1 MPRTLLPSVLIIGAL
16 LLGACSAAPT
26 ATTAPVTPSPTSL
39 LPTATATEVTPTA
52 SPSPTKAVQYLGSL
66 SDAQRE
72 ALAADAQTYISP
84 YPEDALATVKRMN
97 FTVVA
102 GYATAEAV
110 CGPLSLVLLQN
121 AGIVSK
127 DYKLIDFWYLNPRP
141 QHGEKFLQSVFPA
154 EKFEKIEQELPL
166 NEVDYTANPLYPGD
180 FLYLFAGDSGSFEHM
195 LVVTRVDEEGRA
207 YTVTNINTP
216 YGMVINEVMLYDP
229 ALPGVGQFYEWT
241 NWENRLLGRTGY
253 GGYWL
258 WRPLATTP

>member
-1 MPRTLLPSVLIIGAL
+1 MPRTFLPSVLIIGAL
-16 LLGACSAAPT
+16 LLSACSAAPT
-26 ATTAPVTPSPTSL
+26 ATAVLVTPSPTPL

-52 SPSPTKAVQYLGSL
+52 SPSPTLAVQYLGSL

-84 YPEDALATVKRMN
+84 YPEEALATVKRMN

-102 GYATAEAV
+102 GYATPEAV
-110 CGPLSLVLLQN
+110 CGPLSLALLQN

-127 DYKLIDFWYLNPRP
+127 DFKLIDFWYLNPRP

-166 NEVDYTANPLYPGD
+166 NEVDYAANPLYPGD
-180 FLYLFAGDSGSFEHM
+180 FLYLFAGNSGSFEHM
-195 LVVTRVDEEGRA
+195 LVVTRVDENGRA
-207 YTVTNINTP
+207 YTVTNINTS
-216 YGMVINEVMLYDP
+216 YGMVIIEVMLYDP
-229 ALPGVGQFYEWT
+229 AQPGVGQFYEWT

-253 GGYWL
+253 GGFWL